1 MPTILI
7 HVNNE
12 DSIVGE
18 VDDMPSPSDNFVT
31 IKNPRRRDGKD
42 ITNLE
47 ANVTTVLLPI
57 VRVNLIEILPT
68 GEEEQIIGFVRE

>member
-7 HVNNE
+7 HVSNE

-18 VDDMPSPSDNFVT
+18 VDPLPSPADNFIM

-42 ITNLE
+42 LNNLE
-47 ANVTTVLLPI
+47 ANVTTIMLPASRI
-57 VRVNLIEILPT
+57 NMVEILPT
-68 GEEEQIIGFVRE
+68 GEDEQIIGFVRE

>member
-7 HVNNE
+7 HVSNE
-12 DSIVGE
+12 DSVVGE
-18 VDDMPSPSDNFVT
+18 VEQLPASTDYLVM

-42 ITNLE
+42 LINLE
-47 ANVTTVLLPI
+47 ANVTTILLPI
-57 VRVNLIEILPT
+57 SRINMIEILPT

>member
-7 HVNNE
+7 HIQNE
-12 DSIVGE
+12 DSMVGE
-18 VDDMPSPSDNFVT
+18 VDQLPSPSDNFIT

-47 ANVTTVLLPI
+47 ANVTTIMLPI
-57 VRVNLIEILPT
+57 TRINLVEILPT
-68 GEEEQIIGFVRE
+68 ADEEQIIGFVRE

>member
-7 HVNNE
+7 HIQNE
-12 DSIVGE
+12 DSMVGE
-18 VDDMPSPSDNFVT
+18 VDQLPASTDNFIT

-47 ANVTTVLLPI
+47 ANVTTIMLPI
-57 VRVNLIEILPT
+57 TRINLVEILPT
-68 GEEEQIIGFVRE
+68 ADEEQIIGFVRE